1 LNRSACTA
9 RALPTAAGLLL
20 VFLLLAGGLAGARPA
35 AAELAPV
42 SQAERALTTVP
53 GEPNAAAVLLFK
65 NAEFWMMDLAKQEV
79 SSRLRVW
86 VRVKILTE
94 AGKTFGEVEIPHS
107 RRMRLSGFQGR
118 TVLPDGRVVPVPADA
133 KFVRKTSARDKRYV
147 TAVAFPGVEIG
158 AILDYEYTLHF
169 DSFFLV
175 EPWYFSS
182 DVPVL
187 HSEIVY
193 HIPSSLGVQAWSRD
207 PYKAGIKSESN
218 RGVRGTAEARFW
230 ADNLPAIPAEPFGYP
245 FRDLATRAVV
255 IPTVFAA
262 QGERV
267 PMLEDWKSASRLMLD
282 VYDPVFKDASAAR
295 RRARA
300 LAGAKTL
307 PRREQA
313 AALFR
318 FVRDEIETESLEG
331 PFISSDLKLDRVL
344 EERRGDSTA
353 KALLLMALLR
363 EVDIPAQPVWA
374 ASRDYGMPD
383 LAFPNPDWFDR
394 VLVAAEVDGQRLF
407 LDPGSRSLGPGHLP
421 AGLEGTAAL
430 IPDRKKPETLTLPEA
445 AWEQNL
451 RRVTMDVALDES
463 GRLAG
468 SGRIAL
474 AGHHAGD
481 RIGWKGEAATV
492 QEAWTKWLEERQ
504 PGFAISD
511 VAVEESADE
520 RKVAVRWKLAQRE
533 EEVLGDEAAYGPSRP
548 LGPVRQPF
556 VLPTDKRRSPVTFAY
571 ADRDELELTLTWPQG
586 WAVEAAPDPVGFDSE
601 VGAFAVEVERD
612 DAARR
617 LVFRRRFD
625 TSQRQV
631 NDGAKYTAIR
641 ALYGA
646 VEKSDAQAVAL
657 ARR

>member
-1 LNRSACTA
+1 MNRSACTA

-20 VFLLLAGGLAGARPA
+20 VLLLAGGLPGARPA

-42 SQAERALTTVP
+42 SQAERALTAVP
-53 GEPNAAAVLLFK
+53 GDPNAAAVLLFK
-65 NAEFWMMDLAKQEV
+65 NAEFRMMDLAKQEV

-94 AGKTFGEVEIPHS
+94 AGKSFGEVEIPHS

-169 DSFFLV
+169 DSFYLV

-207 PYKAGIKSESN
+207 PYKAGIKSETS
-218 RGVRGTAEARFW
+218 RGVRGVAEARFW

-255 IPTVFAA
+255 IPTTFAA

-267 PMLEDWKSASRLMLD
+267 PLLEDWKSTSRLMLD
-282 VYDPVFKDASAAR
+282 GYDPVLKEASAAR

-300 LAGAKTL
+300 LAGPKTA

-331 PFISSDLKLDRVL
+331 PFLSADLKLDRVL
-344 EERRGDSTA
+344 DERRGDSTA
-353 KALLLMALLR
+353 KALLLMVLLR

-407 LDPGSRSLGPGHLP
+407 LDPSSRTLGPGHLP
-421 AGLEGTAAL
+421 ADLEGTAAL

-451 RRVTMDVALDES
+451 RRVTMNVALDES

-520 RKVAVRWKLAQRE
+520 RKVAVRWKLSQRE

-556 VLPTDKRRSPVTFAY
+556 VLPPDKRRSPVTFAY

-601 VGAFAVEVERD
+601 VGVFAVEVERD
-612 DAARR
+612 DANRR

-631 NDGAKYTAIR
+631 NDGGKYTAIR